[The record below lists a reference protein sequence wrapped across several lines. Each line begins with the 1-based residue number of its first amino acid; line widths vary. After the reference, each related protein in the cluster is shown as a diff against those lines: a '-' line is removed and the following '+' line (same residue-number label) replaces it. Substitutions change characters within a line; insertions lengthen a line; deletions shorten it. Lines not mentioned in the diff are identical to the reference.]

1 MTDNNKTCPI
11 NFLDKL
17 KVYSYEYHQ
26 CCKYLTIC
34 DTPESLFTKKLY
46 SKLIASSHLLED
58 FLDFHGAKNNKKWY
72 FYRELTAAV
81 RHLSL
86 TGYIQEHISN
96 RLVFYDLMDI
106 ESFEREGAAT
116 REILSR
122 TLLRLAPVIVAE
134 AESLDIPVPDT
145 GYSEYDFPSVVTG
158 EMLEFDIDDEKPR
171 QQQKNIVKVTSEF
184 LNIAKDFEQFGIYE
198 KCDKA
203 AIEEMVP
210 GRINEVE
217 IRGFEMLVHN
227 LQSSFDTYIIYGG
240 LRFGDRKLKQ
250 LRSYFS
256 IVFHLFELTGK
267 LLHFYERHF
276 YGPKGAQK
284 SIYKEVQQGLS
295 DLINVDALLDRIV
308 NYGLYY
314 AFHFLSDGK
323 RLAQKILNDNIE
335 RGRIEVGIPVKLGF
349 HSRPSLLVA
358 KITQHYGGEVNL
370 WVGDDK
376 FDASSVLDIQWAGG
390 KIDKEKIDR
399 VVFEGDVRALR
410 DIEILAGVNYG
421 ENTMGKGIPLPKELD
436 YLK

>member
-1 MTDNNKTCPI
+1 MTVCPI

-17 KVYSYEYHQ
+17 KVYSHEYHQ
-26 CCKYLTIC
+26 CCKYLSTC

-72 FYRELTAAV
+72 LYRELSAAV

-86 TGYIQEHISN
+86 SGYIQEHISN
-96 RLVFYDLMDI
+96 RLVFYDLMNTDA
-106 ESFEREGAAT
+106 FEEEGAAT
-116 REILSR
+116 RAFLSR
-122 TLLRLAPVIVAE
+122 TLMDLAPVIVAE
-134 AESLDIPVPDT
+134 AENLKIPVPDT
-145 GYSEYDFPSVVTG
+145 DYSEHDFPSVVTG

-171 QQQKNIVKVTSEF
+171 QQQKNIVKVTSDF
-184 LNIAKDFEQFGIYE
+184 LNIAKEFEQFGIYE
-198 KCDKA
+198 KCGSET
-203 AIEEMVP
+203 IEIMVP

-256 IVFHLFELTGK
+256 IVFHLFQLTGK

-276 YGPKGAQK
+276 YGPRDGQK
-284 SIYKEVQQGLS
+284 SIYKEVQQRLSGLI
-295 DLINVDALLDRIV
+295 DVDALLDRIV

-323 RLAQKILNDNIE
+323 RLAQKILNENIE

-358 KITQHYGGEVNL
+358 RITQHYGGEVYL
-370 WVGDDK
+370 CVGEDK

-390 KIDKEKIDR
+390 KIDKENIDT

-410 DIEILAGVNYG
+410 DIEVLASVNYG